1 MRHVKL
7 HGLRHTSATYLLEH
21 GATVK
26 SIQER
31 LGHSSEKVT
40 EDTYLRVTKKMEN
53 KVVQEFDQFKDI
65 FEGK

>member
-1 MRHVKL
+1 M
-7 HGLRHTSATYLLEH
+7 EH